1 MLVLDLLVVGGGGVS
16 RFLVSIVFSMEV
28 EKAWV
33 EVVEQL
39 SNVLDNVGG
48 PQLLQLHGLCV
59 DESEGIHSVTG
70 FDDIAAVSLEHLAE
84 TVVTAVDVDAV
95 VVGGGVNSESFIGE
109 HEIHSSSLNPS
120 TRFIESNLMRM
131 LN

>member
-1 MLVLDLLVVGGGGVS
+1 
-16 RFLVSIVFSMEV
+16 MEV
-28 EKAWV
+28 EKASL
-33 EVVEQL
+33 EVVGQL
-39 SNVLDNVGG
+39 SNVLDNIGG
-48 PQLLQLHGLCV
+48 PQLLQLHGLRV
-59 DESEGIHSVTG
+59 DGSEGIHSVTG

-95 VVGGGVNSESFIGE
+95 GGGVNSESFIGE

-120 TRFIESNLMRM
+120 TKFIDSNPMRM

>member
-1 MLVLDLLVVGGGGVS
+1 MVVIGIGVGVVF
-16 RFLVSIVFSMEV
+16 RFLVPIGFSMEV
-28 EKAWV
+28 EKDSV

-39 SNVLDNVGG
+39 SNVLDDIGG
-48 PQLLQLHGLCV
+48 PQQSHGLRLNG
-59 DESEGIHSVTG
+59 SEGIHSVTG
-70 FDDIAAVSLEHLAE
+70 FDDIAAVSLEHFAE

-120 TRFIESNLMRM
+120 TKFMDSKPMKW
-131 LN
+131 